1 MIIMK
6 SVHYS
11 LLLYFYGAIGLF
23 FYIINRTIHGYL
35 QIWNLFR
42 VLNRI
47 SHSFALI
54 TREISW
60 STLEINFTF
69 PGIHVL
75 FCLNHALSS
84 FLSNLNHIHIF
95 FDYLKYFFLF
105 RFHVLPKALLKFGC
119 LASQHHTISRR
130 IIVNPIDANAN
141 LIEQISSASQNVSI
155 DESALDMAFG

>member
-1 MIIMK
+1 MKFISRVEQNISLVRFDHSWDILVNTWNKFHISRHTCII
-6 SVHYS
+6 
-11 LLLYFYGAIGLF
+11 L
-23 FYIINRTIHGYL
+23 
-35 QIWNLFR
+35 
-42 VLNRI
+42 
-47 SHSFALI
+47 
-54 TREISW
+54 
-60 STLEINFTF
+60 
-69 PGIHVL
+69 
-75 FCLNHALSS
+75 CLNHALSS

>member
-1 MIIMK
+1 MEWYAEQKILFDKTKYRLNIEPRHFSIIPTFIIMGNFYLSICFTTVVNYYLK
-6 SVHYS
+6 CSVLLILTPLIKFNSVHYI

-75 FCLNHALSS
+75 F
-84 FLSNLNHIHIF
+84 
-95 FDYLKYFFLF
+95 Y
-105 RFHVLPKALLKFGC
+105 V
-119 LASQHHTISRR
+119 
-130 IIVNPIDANAN
+130 
-141 LIEQISSASQNVSI
+141 
-155 DESALDMAFG
+155 